1 MIAANTE
8 GQQSL
13 THLLKGVF
21 AYAYSGYHAELPSV
35 ALLRN
40 APRIGSY
47 LERTRPATGVA
58 PQRGWEFY
66 DEIDG
71 YVLVDY
77 VGWIDFHGDGQ
88 LTGGGTTQRAGSRA
102 VPFVH
107 AGTYTVESAKPLLLS
122 GELAPSP
129 SVILTHAVASS
140 GSTRKLKFTVLDGEK
155 GRLVA
160 AGTMVQR

>member
-77 VGWIDFHGDGQ
+77 VG
-88 LTGGGTTQRAGSRA
+88 
-102 VPFVH
+102 
-107 AGTYTVESAKPLLLS
+107 
-122 GELAPSP
+122 
-129 SVILTHAVASS
+129 
-140 GSTRKLKFTVLDGEK
+140 
-155 GRLVA
+155 
-160 AGTMVQR
+160 

>member
-1 MIAANTE
+1 M
-8 GQQSL
+8 
-13 THLLKGVF
+13 
-21 AYAYSGYHAELPSV
+21 
-35 ALLRN
+35 
-40 APRIGSY
+40 
-47 LERTRPATGVA
+47 
-58 PQRGWEFY
+58 
-66 DEIDG
+66 
-71 YVLVDY
+71 
-77 VGWIDFHGDGQ
+77 
-88 LTGGGTTQRAGSRA
+88 
-102 VPFVH
+102 PFVH